1 MGTGDDNWSMQCCEL
16 DDLIPSP
23 EDLESAYVAL
33 ENGTYSLELNWKC
46 PGRRPPSPV
55 KTEEPK
61 VAEPAEKETPTKNK
75 EFDFMD
81 DGPLPQMRVRT
92 QNTGPKG
99 SAKKKTTNF
108 AGVLDQMKK
117 HGRLAPLKEGTPGAA
132 APATSAGGT
141 PSTGSGAGSTGTA
154 SSNN

>member
-1 MGTGDDNWSMQCCEL
+1 MTGTDDDNWSMQCCEL
-16 DDLIPSP
+16 DDLIPAP
-23 EDLESAYVAL
+23 EELEAAYVAL
-33 ENGTYSLELNWKC
+33 EAGTYALELNWKC

-55 KTEEPK
+55 QKDEPK
-61 VAEPAEKETPTKNK
+61 STEVTEKETPTKNK

-81 DGPLPQMRVRT
+81 DVGLPQMRVRN

-117 HGRLAPLKEGTPGAA
+117 HGRLTPMKEGGSPNPPSG
-132 APATSAGGT
+132 SAGSGT
-141 PSTGSGAGSTGTA
+141 TAPPSTTTT
-154 SSNN
+154 

>member
-1 MGTGDDNWSMQCCEL
+1 MSTDDDNWSIQCCEL
-16 DDLIPSP
+16 DDLVPSP
-23 EDLESAYVAL
+23 EELEDAYAAL

-55 KTEEPK
+55 QKDEPK
-61 VAEPAEKETPTKNK
+61 VAEVVEKESPTKNK

-81 DGPLPQMRVRT
+81 DVALPQMRVRT
-92 QNTGPKG
+92 QNSGPKG

-117 HGRLAPLKEGTPGAA
+117 HGRLTPLKEGAS
-132 APATSAGGT
+132 SAG
-141 PSTGSGAGSTGTA
+141 SSGTA
-154 SSNN
+154 STPTTGGSVPSS

>member
-1 MGTGDDNWSMQCCEL
+1 MGTDDDNWSMQCCEL

-33 ENGTYSLELNWKC
+33 ENGTYPLELIWKC

-55 KTEEPK
+55 QKDEPK
-61 VAEPAEKETPTKNK
+61 VAEPVEKDTPTKNK

-81 DGPLPQMRVRT
+81 DAALPQMRVRA

-117 HGRLAPLKEGTPGAA
+117 HGRLAPLKEGGAVPAA
-132 APATSAGGT
+132 ASTGGT
-141 PSTGSGAGSTGTA
+141 ASTGGASGGAGSN
-154 SSNN
+154 SN

>member
-1 MGTGDDNWSMQCCEL
+1 MADDDNWSMQCCEL

-23 EDLESAYVAL
+23 EELENAYVAL
-33 ENGTYSLELNWKC
+33 ENGTYPLELNWKC

-55 KTEEPK
+55 PKDDGPKTTE
-61 VAEPAEKETPTKNK
+61 VVEKETPTKNK

-92 QNTGPKG
+92 QNSGPKG

-117 HGRLAPLKEGTPGAA
+117 HGRLTPLKEGA
-132 APATSAGGT
+132 APAAGG
-141 PSTGSGAGSTGTA
+141 SAAGGSSA
-154 SSNN
+154 S

>member
-1 MGTGDDNWSMQCCEL
+1 MGTDDDNWSMQCCEL
-16 DDLIPSP
+16 DDLIPLP

-33 ENGTYSLELNWKC
+33 ENGSYPLELNWKC

-55 KTEEPK
+55 QKDEPK
-61 VAEPAEKETPTKNK
+61 VTEAVEKETPTKNK

-81 DGPLPQMRVRT
+81 DVPLPQMRVRT
-92 QNTGPKG
+92 QNSGPKG

-117 HGRLAPLKEGTPGAA
+117 HGRLTALKEGAA
-132 APATSAGGT
+132 AAAAT
-141 PSTGSGAGSTGTA
+141 TGSGASSGGGGA
-154 SSNN
+154 GGSSN